1 MMVEAAWVAIGVDP
15 ALNLAYE
22 NLKKRMPGQ
31 KAIIRIARKLLSR
44 IRYVLPHQITYEKGV
59 IA

>member
-15 ALNLAYE
+15 ALNHCYE
-22 NLKKRMPGQ
+22 ELKKRMPGQ

-44 IRYVLPHQITYEKGV
+44 IRYVLTHQV
-59 IA
+59 

>member
-15 ALNLAYE
+15 ALNHCYE
-22 NLKKRMPGQ
+22 ELKKRMPGQ

-44 IRYVLPHQITYEKGV
+44 IRYALTNQMTYEKGV